1 MTLYDIVAAAQYAQ
15 LFSIYLTNDYDQNI
29 PIARGTRADMM
40 ENDEDNEEDFFNHLM
55 CEVVYYHITK
65 DGVMVVFIKDENY
78 ERNASYNYS
87 EDYVK
92 RWNYRDPETRPWLW
106 GIETEEY
113 TKEYLWKFAG
123 YEEGKDEG

>member
-29 PIARGTRADMM
+29 PIARGTRSDMI

-65 DGVMVVFIKDENY
+65 YGVMVVFIKDENY

-92 RWNYRDPETRPWLW
+92 RWNYCDPESRPWLW

>member
-1 MTLYDIVAAAQYAQ
+1 
-15 LFSIYLTNDYDQNI
+15 
-29 PIARGTRADMM
+29 
-40 ENDEDNEEDFFNHLM
+40 
-55 CEVVYYHITK
+55 
-65 DGVMVVFIKDENY
+65 MVVFIKDENY
-78 ERNASYNYS
+78 EKNASYNYS

-92 RWNYRDPETRPWLW
+92 RWNYHDPETRPWLW

>member
-1 MTLYDIVAAAQYAQ
+1 MKLYDIVAAAQYAQ

-29 PIARGTRADMM
+29 PIARGTRSDMI

-55 CEVVYYHITK
+55 CEVEYYHITK

-78 ERNASYNYS
+78 ERNASFNYS

-92 RWNYRDPETRPWLW
+92 RWNYSDPNTRPWLC

>member
-29 PIARGTRADMM
+29 PIARGTRSDMI

-65 DGVMVVFIKDENY
+65 YGVMVVFIKDENY

-92 RWNYRDPETRPWLW
+92 SWNYRDPKTRPWLW

-123 YEEGKDEG
+123 YEEGKE

>member
-1 MTLYDIVAAAQYAQ
+1 MTLHDIVSKAQYTQ
-15 LFSIYLTNDYDQNI
+15 VFSIYLTNVYDQNI
-29 PIARGTRADMM
+29 PIARGTRADMI

-55 CEVVYYHITK
+55 CEVEYYHITK
-65 DGVMVVFIKDENY
+65 DGVMVVFIEDENY
-78 ERNASYNYS
+78 ERNASFNYS

-92 RWNYRDPETRPWLW
+92 RWNYSDPNTRPWLW